1 MLHYRATP
9 VFAMAEKQGHSSVRD
24 FHSCL
29 SKLVCP
35 VSLVSLL
42 ICTAALVRVEIINQ
56 RVHDVEDLVAD
67 ARQNQN
73 LIKVFTDKTNVK
85 HSERIESV
93 EEFDHKISKERGD
106 ETEGNAFV
114 LSYTVTHVRST

>member
-1 MLHYRATP
+1 
-9 VFAMAEKQGHSSVRD
+9 MAEKQEHSSVRD
-24 FHSCL
+24 FHSYS

-56 RVHDVEDLVAD
+56 RVHHVEDLVAD

-73 LIKVFTDKTNVK
+73 LIKVFNDGASFTRP
-85 HSERIESV
+85 ERVESV
-93 EEFDHKISKERGD
+93 EEFDTKITEERRD
-106 ETEGNAFV
+106 DAEGNALCRTV
-114 LSYTVTHVRST
+114 LPLFIC